1 MDNLKEAQQDMKD
14 NYGYGSVGV
23 FVSGAIWFLSSLAV
37 NFYTP
42 QKAIWVLIIGGIFI
56 FPLSTF
62 IGKLTGIKGDHHKG
76 NPLGKLAMEG
86 TIWMIM
92 CIPLAY
98 GLSLHKTEWFF
109 QGMLMIIG
117 GRYLTFASIYG
128 TKIYWLLGGILGLAA
143 FSLFKTA
150 AGAFLS
156 AFTGACVEMI
166 FGVIIY
172 SMYRRD
178 KQKQVKSSR

>member
-1 MDNLKEAQQDMKD
+1 MNNLKEAQQDMKD
-14 NYGYGSVGV
+14 SYGYGSIGV
-23 FVSGAIWFLSSLAV
+23 FVSGIIWLLSSLAV
-37 NFYTP
+37 HFYTP
-42 QKAIWVLIIGGIFI
+42 QKAIWVLIIGGVFI
-56 FPLSTF
+56 FPLSTL
-62 IGKLTGIKGDHHKG
+62 IGKPAGIKGDHHKG

-92 CIPLAY
+92 CIPLLY
-98 GLSLHKTEWFF
+98 GLSLYKTEWFF

-128 TKIYWLLGGILGLAA
+128 TKIYWILGGILGLVA
-143 FSLFKTA
+143 FSLFKIK

-156 AFTGACVEMI
+156 ALSGGGVEMI

-172 SMYRRD
+172 SMYRID
-178 KQKQVKSSR
+178 KQKQVKK